1 MYAVDFE
8 NRELTKQNK
17 EQLRNENID
26 FCSLFWY
33 TIYGDDIMKFMFKYT
48 KDLVNYLLK
57 IEKYKTALDYLFL
70 PTREKQKLMYEAK
83 LKKTHFSTSIEGNV
97 LSYNQVEKV
106 ISNKQDTKR
115 LTAEQ
120 EVQNYWDALTFLEEE
135 NKKKT
140 RIDKEFILKLH
151 DIIQRDGKLVRIPF
165 RGQTPPGVLFA
176 VYDSV
181 TKQAEYIPPEYIDI
195 EPLIN
200 ELVDWYNSNQD
211 IPVPILSAIIH
222 YVLVTIHPF
231 KDGNGRTSRALATY
245 VLMQHNY
252 DFKGFNSFEEYYM
265 SDLKG
270 YYESIQMG
278 LPALFYSGRENPPHL
293 EIWIEYFCKIMAL
306 NAEKVYE
313 QALEVS
319 QKESNE
325 LLKGLNKKDL
335 TLIRYCLE
343 KRIRIIKN
351 KELAELF
358 GVTPRAISKW
368 MNDWV
373 DKDILEPN
381 SGTSRITS
389 YKLTY
394 KYESLKV
401 SDLGFTE

>member
-1 MYAVDFE
+1 
-8 NRELTKQNK
+8 
-17 EQLRNENID
+17 
-26 FCSLFWY
+26 
-33 TIYGDDIMKFMFKYT
+33 MKLKFKYT

-57 IEKYKTALDYLFL
+57 IEKYKTALDFLFL

-135 NKKKT
+135 NKKNTK
-140 RIDKEFILKLH
+140 INKEFILRLH
-151 DIIQRDGKLVRIPF
+151 DIIQKNGKIVRIPF

-181 TKQAEYIPPEYIDI
+181 SKQAEYIPPEYIDI

-200 ELVDWYNSNQD
+200 ELVDWYYNNQD
-211 IPVPILSAIIH
+211 LPAPILSAIIH
-222 YVLVTIHPF
+222 YALVTIHPF

-245 VLMQHNY
+245 VLMQHDY

-265 SDLKG
+265 SDLNG

-278 LPALFYSGRENPPHL
+278 LPALYYMGRENPPHL
-293 EIWIEYFCKIMAL
+293 EIWIEYFCKIMYL

-313 QALEVS
+313 QALEAS
-319 QKESNE
+319 KKESNE

-335 TLIRYCLE
+335 TLLRYCLE
-343 KRIRIIKN
+343 NSLKVIKN
-351 KELAELF
+351 SELANLF

-373 DKDILEPN
+373 EKGILVPN
-381 SGTSRITS
+381 SGTARITS
-389 YKLTY
+389 YKLAY
-394 KYESLKV
+394 DYESLKI
-401 SDLGFTE
+401 SDLGFSFMKFLKDSNIGKNSTPSIML